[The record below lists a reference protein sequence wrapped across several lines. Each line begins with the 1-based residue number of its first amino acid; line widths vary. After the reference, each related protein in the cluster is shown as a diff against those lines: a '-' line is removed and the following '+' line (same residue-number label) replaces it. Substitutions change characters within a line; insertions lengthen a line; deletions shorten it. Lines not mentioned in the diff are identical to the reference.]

1 MNQLDHLP
9 SIGDMRF
16 NENVTFRI
24 KGAVYPNP
32 VVMEVGRSFGNNWAC
47 ADGTVIQE
55 QAGSF
60 GATKIWTGSSGLAL
74 YPPAPFDA
82 PGLREG
88 IKTPMSPKALAL
100 VRFYMVQY
108 AKREG
113 RKHILDF
120 PDLDDLTEA
129 LRIALRPPSTEHGA
143 PNVPK
148 EIHVGF
154 ESKGNLKSLKFSA
167 HVINGFIPTPSAAAA
182 HPTPG
187 AESML
192 PSPVPVSSQA
202 SGLAEHAANVSKT
215 ASTIPSIDGVSQSSH
230 VSRFGSPL
238 DQIRRRSNTV
248 ADWQASIPDEA
259 FDASI
264 SDFEKEQ
271 DDDDTEAAAPH
282 DSDSSPVVFATR
294 ANLRGQINGTLL
306 KYLAPL
312 KEITFVPSP
321 QTGYVNIQILL
332 GRRDG
337 RPLHAV
343 FKPSA
348 NKKVSPSF
356 SVLVCGAKL
365 AYQLFGDGWTKLD
378 FGELTRVIGDWPS
391 DLAWPFAAAC
401 NVEEL
406 KALCKWYFTL
416 AADAGVH
423 GFKDHLFPV
432 KRDADNS
439 FDEGL

>member
-1 MNQLDHLP
+1 
-9 SIGDMRF
+9 
-16 NENVTFRI
+16 
-24 KGAVYPNP
+24 
-32 VVMEVGRSFGNNWAC
+32 
-47 ADGTVIQE
+47 
-55 QAGSF
+55 
-60 GATKIWTGSSGLAL
+60 
-74 YPPAPFDA
+74 
-82 PGLREG
+82 
-88 IKTPMSPKALAL
+88 
-100 VRFYMVQY
+100 
-108 AKREG
+108 
-113 RKHILDF
+113 
-120 PDLDDLTEA
+120 
-129 LRIALRPPSTEHGA
+129 
-143 PNVPK
+143 
-148 EIHVGF
+148 
-154 ESKGNLKSLKFSA
+154 
-167 HVINGFIPTPSAAAA
+167 
-182 HPTPG
+182 
-187 AESML
+187 
-192 PSPVPVSSQA
+192 
-202 SGLAEHAANVSKT
+202 
-215 ASTIPSIDGVSQSSH
+215 
-230 VSRFGSPL
+230 
-238 DQIRRRSNTV
+238 
-248 ADWQASIPDEA
+248 
-259 FDASI
+259 
-264 SDFEKEQ
+264 
-271 DDDDTEAAAPH
+271 
-282 DSDSSPVVFATR
+282 VVFATR

-432 KRDADNS
+432 NETLITHLTKACERVRASLVGDNLALSSNDDADEADSPNS
-439 FDEGL
+439 EPRASGISDDVSMTSGSVGKPSADSFADFVSHFSAVHSSASTTPVAGPSSGRNQSMFKRGGKPQGLRKHPARKPITPNPPRAPRKQYSIHSQSPIPASRGMAKSPPRGHVVEDSVTMTDVMIARLKEELQRELQRISESRKKTKEIQATITKLEEDPRAGKTSRGQTGRRHGRGHVARANNTSSEDAAPAEDWVM